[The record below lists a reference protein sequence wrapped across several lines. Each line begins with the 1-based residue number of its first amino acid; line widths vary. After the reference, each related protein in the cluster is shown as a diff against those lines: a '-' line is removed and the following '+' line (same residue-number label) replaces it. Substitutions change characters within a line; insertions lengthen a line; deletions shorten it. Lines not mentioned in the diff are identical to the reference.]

1 MRLLIAEHDWA
12 LGAFLA
18 RGMGEDG
25 HEVMLVAND
34 ERLLEAAGTN
44 PPELAIVD
52 LDAPETDGLGLL
64 RGLRAGS
71 EEMAIVA
78 LTRREHAEARLRS
91 LEAGAD
97 DVVEKPLSFAELR
110 ARCRGLLRRR
120 APGTVLRHGEIEV
133 NRVERSVIRQ
143 GETIPLTNREYAL
156 LEFLLQHRGQ
166 AVSRKTLLERV
177 WHRSA
182 GVDTKVVDVYVNYL
196 RRKIEGG
203 PGAPVIRTVRGQGYS
218 IAGEA

>member
-18 RGMGEDG
+18 RGMGDDG

-34 ERLLEAAGTN
+34 ERLLEAARTN

-64 RGLRAGS
+64 RGLRAVA

-78 LTRREHAEARLRS
+78 LARREDADARLRL

-120 APGTVLRHGEIEV
+120 TPRMVMRHGAIAV
-133 NRVERSVIRQ
+133 NRVERSVVRE

-156 LEFLLQHRGQ
+156 LEFLLERRGQ
-166 AVSRKTLLERV
+166 AVSRRTLLERV

-182 GVDTKVVDVYVNYL
+182 GVETNVVDVYVNYL

-203 PGAPVIRTVRGQGYS
+203 TGTPVIQTVRGEGYS
-218 IAGEA
+218 IAAEA

>member
-34 ERLLEAAGTN
+34 ERLLEAARTN

-71 EEMAIVA
+71 EGMAIVA

-120 APGTVLRHGEIEV
+120 APGTVLRHGGIEV

-182 GVDTKVVDVYVNYL
+182 GVDTNVVDVYVNYL

-203 PGAPVIRTVRGQGYS
+203 TGALVIQTVRGQGYS

>member
-1 MRLLIAEHDWA
+1 MRVLIAEHDWA

-18 RGMGEDG
+18 RGLGEDG

-34 ERLLEAAGTN
+34 ERLFEAARTN
-44 PPELAIVD
+44 PPELAIID
-52 LDAPETDGLGLL
+52 LEAPATDGFRLL
-64 RGLRAGS
+64 CDLRALA

-78 LTRREHAEARLRS
+78 LTRREDADARLRL
-91 LEAGAD
+91 LEAGTD
-97 DVVEKPLSFAELR
+97 EVVEKPLSFAELR

-120 APGTVLRHGEIEV
+120 APGTVLRYGGIEV
-133 NRVERSVIRQ
+133 NRVERSVMRQ

-156 LEFLLQHRGQ
+156 LEFLLQRRGQ
-166 AVSRKTLLERV
+166 AVSRRTLLERV

-182 GVDTKVVDVYVNYL
+182 GVETNVVDVYVNYL

-203 PGAPVIRTVRGQGYS
+203 TGTPVIQTVRGEGYT
-218 IAGEA
+218 IAAEA

>member
-1 MRLLIAEHDWA
+1 MRVLIAEHDWA

-18 RGMGEDG
+18 RGLGDDG

-34 ERLLEAAGTN
+34 VRLFEAARTN

-52 LDAPETDGLGLL
+52 LDVPETDGLGLL
-64 RGLRAGS
+64 RGLRATAQ
-71 EEMAIVA
+71 EMAIVA
-78 LTRREHAEARLRS
+78 LTRQQDPDVRLRS

-120 APGTVLRHGEIEV
+120 APGTVLRHGSIEV
-133 NRVERSVIRQ
+133 NRVERSVLRQ

-156 LEFLLQHRGQ
+156 LEFLLQRRGQ
-166 AVSRKTLLERV
+166 AVSRRTLLERV

-182 GVDTKVVDVYVNYL
+182 GVETNVVDVYVNYL

-203 PGAPVIRTVRGQGYS
+203 TGTPVIQTVRGEGYS
-218 IAGEA
+218 IAAEV